1 MFCSFS
7 VEPKN
12 NKISF
17 DVAHSAPFSHEHNLL
32 DRHRDVQDNIIHNF
46 AAGNSD
52 LNNIYNDIDSSVNA
66 EAPKL
71 LPNFSSSARKITGGT
86 KKRKWT
92 SEEDFLL
99 IQAVN
104 TYGVDNWN
112 LVSQR
117 IDNRSGKQCRERWM
131 SNICPTLIK
140 DTWTHQEDLILIQKQ
155 SEFGNKWTLIHNF
168 LPGRSNTSIKN
179 RWKCLCRR
187 GGSKHLH
194 EFRQAFNCTPNNVS
208 MAQNCVITQNIRP
221 NYLLNNVQQQQQ
233 STQAVTPDFIDALF
247 DGDCWSEFEATP
259 SLKI

>member
-17 DVAHSAPFSHEHNLL
+17 DADPCSLISP
-32 DRHRDVQDNIIHNF
+32 
-46 AAGNSD
+46 
-52 LNNIYNDIDSSVNA
+52 IYNHTDQQNEPQKTLNS
-66 EAPKL
+66 
-71 LPNFSSSARKITGGT
+71 FSSSVRKITGGT

-99 IQAVN
+99 MQAVN
-104 TYGVDNWN
+104 AYGVDNWN

-117 IDNRSGKQCRERWM
+117 IENRSGKQCRERWM
-131 SNICPTLIK
+131 SNMCPTLVK
-140 DTWTHQEDLILIQKQ
+140 ENWTHQEDLILIQKQ

-187 GGSKHLH
+187 STSIKIQIYNETNKISMSQPRETSQAVRSGSLY
-194 EFRQAFNCTPNNVS
+194 S
-208 MAQNCVITQNIRP
+208 
-221 NYLLNNVQQQQQ
+221 NVQQNQRSQNI
-233 STQAVTPDFIDALF
+233 THDFIDSLF
-247 DGDCWSEFEATP
+247 DGDCWSEFETYL